1 MTTER
6 QIELQPIEELS
17 AEELA
22 AVAGGSAAAELA
34 LDEAD
39 FAAAAAPGKRPP
51 PWVPQ
56 GPR

>member
-22 AVAGGSAAAELA
+22 AVAGGSAAAKLTA
-34 LDEAD
+34 QVAT
-39 FAAAAAPGKRPP
+39 ASAPEPP
-51 PWVPQ
+51 PYIPED
-56 GPR
+56 PKASLY

>member
-22 AVAGGSAAAELA
+22 AVAGGSAAAKLTA
-34 LDEAD
+34 QVAT
-39 FAAAAAPGKRPP
+39 ASAPEPP
-51 PWVPQ
+51 PYIPED
-56 GPR
+56 PRASL